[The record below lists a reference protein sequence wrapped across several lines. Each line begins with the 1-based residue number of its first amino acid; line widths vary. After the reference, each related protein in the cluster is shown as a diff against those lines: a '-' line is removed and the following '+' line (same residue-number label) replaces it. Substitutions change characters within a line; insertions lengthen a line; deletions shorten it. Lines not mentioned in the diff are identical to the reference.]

1 MRRMVVCLITAL
13 WMFAGGIAQAAG
25 PTLEEMAGAMLMI
38 GFRGTVPPSY
48 VQEALERD
56 LVGGVILFD
65 RDSRR
70 EGERNISSPGQVRQ
84 LTAMLQAH
92 AKRPL
97 LIAVDQE
104 GGRVARLRE
113 SSGFLLLPSAA
124 TLGTL
129 DVRQTRDYARRT
141 GNELKA
147 LGINVNLAPVVD
159 LQRAKPSPGLG
170 DAGRLF
176 GASSAQVSAHAQAFA
191 EGLLDA
197 GVIPALKHFPGLGS
211 ATLDSHD
218 ALPDVTNSWS
228 EEELSPYRDAFA
240 SRWPGM
246 VLVGHVF
253 NRHLDPVLPAS
264 LSPRVIEGLLRGQLG
279 FTGVVISDDL
289 GMGAVSAVYSLEERI
304 RLAVLAGNDI
314 LLFCNN
320 GKEDYD
326 PALAGR
332 AHAALV
338 GLVRQ
343 GMIAPERLQVS
354 WDRLTRLKAQLAS
367 SGK

>member
-170 DAGRLF
+170 
-176 GASSAQVSAHAQAFA
+176 
-191 EGLLDA
+191 
-197 GVIPALKHFPGLGS
+197 S